1 MKTGMDRLLLLS
13 NLPLLALL
21 GWAAIID
28 LRERRIPNWLTFG
41 LILSGLLRCVI
52 SPTPVLDAGAAVA
65 GMFAGAA
72 IPLVLFILGAL
83 GGGDVKLMAG
93 LGAWVGVRQSIT
105 IFIVECLVG
114 ALLVL
119 VQAIIQG
126 RLVSLVRNSA
136 LLATSISQ
144 QGVGS
149 SAELGK
155 ECRSVDRPLPFAV
168 PTLIATLLVMTMG
181 PNF

>member
-1 MKTGMDRLLLLS
+1 
-13 NLPLLALL
+13 
-21 GWAAIID
+21 
-28 LRERRIPNWLTFG
+28 
-41 LILSGLLRCVI
+41 
-52 SPTPVLDAGAAVA
+52 
-65 GMFAGAA
+65 MFAGAA

-93 LGAWVGVRQSIT
+93 LGAWLGVRQSIT
-105 IFIVECLVG
+105 IFVVECLVG

-119 VQAIIQG
+119 VQATVKG
-126 RLVSLVRNSA
+126 RLLSLVRNSA

-149 SAELGK
+149 SADLGK

-168 PTLIATLLVMTMG
+168 PTLIATLLVMTMS
-181 PNF
+181 PNFI